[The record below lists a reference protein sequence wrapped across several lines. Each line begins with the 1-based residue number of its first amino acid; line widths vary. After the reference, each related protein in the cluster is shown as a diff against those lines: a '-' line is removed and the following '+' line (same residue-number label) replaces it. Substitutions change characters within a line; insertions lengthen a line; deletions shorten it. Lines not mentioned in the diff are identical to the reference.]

1 MTAAVVVTVVL
12 LAAASVT
19 AMAVVWSRE
28 RQRGLTTA
36 VEMAELRTQLERNTE
51 LEAQLAQA
59 LDVMDMG
66 VVLVRAD
73 GTVVFRNDAADVFAA
88 ARHGKALVEAATQE
102 LLAQA
107 LAGEPSE
114 REVELFG
121 PPSTSFMVR
130 TFPLSTEV
138 DAEVG
143 PIGALVLIE
152 ETTELR
158 RIDQVRRDFVANI
171 SHELRTPIGAIGLL
185 AETIDEEPDPET
197 VRRLSR
203 RMVAEAGRVS
213 RTIDDLLELARIE
226 FGDETQIE
234 LVRLADVVG
243 EAADRLRAAADQR
256 DVRIEV
262 VVDGAPAVRGD
273 RRQLVS
279 ALSNLLDNAVKFT
292 PPGGLVVVDARVEG
306 TSVRLSVTDT
316 GVGIPVRDLD
326 RVFERFY
333 RVDRARSRE
342 TGGTGLGL
350 AIVRHVASNHG
361 GEVTVSSREGEGSV
375 FTLVLPLDRT
385 ADDTD
390 DPVRP
395 RSGPARG
402 QEQQR

>member
-1 MTAAVVVTVVL
+1 MTLAVVVLVVL
-12 LAAASVT
+12 CVAAVT
-19 AMAVVWSRE
+19 AMGVAWSRE
-28 RQRGLTTA
+28 RRRGLATE

-51 LEAQLAQA
+51 LEGQLAQA
-59 LDVMDMG
+59 LDAMDMG

-102 LLAQA
+102 LLAKA

-114 REVELFG
+114 REVDLFG

-138 DAEVG
+138 DAESG

-171 SHELRTPIGAIGLL
+171 SHELRTPIGAMGLL
-185 AETIDEEPDPET
+185 AETIDGEPDPET
-197 VRRLSR
+197 VQRLSR

-243 EAADRLRAAADQR
+243 EAVDRLRAAADQR
-256 DVRIEV
+256 EIRIEV

-292 PPGGLVVVDARVEG
+292 PAGGVVVVEARVRG
-306 TSVRLSVTDT
+306 ASVTLSVTDT
-316 GVGIPVRDLD
+316 GVGIPTRDLD

-361 GEVTVSSREGEGSV
+361 GEVTVSSREGEGSA
-375 FTLVLPLDRT
+375 FTLVLPLD
-385 ADDTD
+385 ADVDEEYEA
-390 DPVRP
+390 R
-395 RSGPARG
+395 RRASAPARRL
-402 QEQQR
+402 EQRR